1 MTQEEMRLVFD
12 IIDNQEKLV
21 KAVANHTESLRML
34 FNIVKDLQKRLPD
47 HK

>member
-1 MTQEEMRLVFD
+1 MTQEEMKLVSD

-21 KAVANHTESLRML
+21 KSVATHAQVLRML
-34 FNIVKDLQKRLPD
+34 ADIVKDLQKRLPD